1 MLRSLYDWV
10 LQWADTPYGTWAL
23 GILALAESSIF
34 PLPPDPLLIAL
45 ALGAPDK
52 ALWFALVCSVASV
65 AGGILGYLIGMS
77 FMEVAGNRILR
88 FYGASDKFDSIK
100 RLYDRHDAWAVAIA
114 GFTPIPYK
122 VFTIAAGVFRIRFGV
137 FVLASIVGRSGRF
150 FLVAGLIYWFGESI
164 RAFIDAYFNLLS
176 IAFVVLLVLG
186 FVAVRF
192 SMVRHR
198 KVQPDS

>member
-150 FLVAGLIYWFGESI
+150 FLVAGLIYWFGASI

-198 KVQPDS
+198 KVQLDS

>member
-10 LQWADTPYGTWAL
+10 LQWAETPYGTWAL

-198 KVQPDS
+198 KVQLDS